1 MLNPQ
6 TDNAMQT
13 VEGAVHDAGEQGARI
28 VKVST
33 EASERAARAG
43 AEMMQKNAET
53 MHQALQSSAEMA
65 ARLAERSA
73 DQFSRVFGLSGEEAS
88 KAAQKSSENFDAI
101 MHSSSLLVEATQSIS
116 REWSNFA
123 RGRMEENIKR
133 FEQLLHCRTPQDFAA
148 VQSELWRD
156 NLDSFLQYARRIA
169 ETSMQA
175 TDAAARRVSEAV
187 EPARAA

>member
-1 MLNPQ
+1 MLNP
-6 TDNAMQT
+6 TDTAVHA
-13 VEGAVHDAGEQGARI
+13 VEGAVHDAGAQSAHL
-28 VKVST
+28 VKVSS

-53 MHQALQSSAEMA
+53 VHQALQSGAEMA

-73 DQFSRVFGLSGEEAS
+73 DQFSRVLGLSGEEAG
-88 KAAQKSSENFDAI
+88 KAVQKSSENLDAI
-101 MHSSSLLVEATQSIS
+101 LHSSSMLVEVSQNIS

-123 RGRMEENIKR
+123 RARLEENVKH

-148 VQSELWRD
+148 LQSELWRD
-156 NLDSFLQYARRIA
+156 NLEGFLLYARRIA

-175 TDAAARRVSEAV
+175 TNAAARRMSAAV
-187 EPARAA
+187 EQVRAA